1 MTQFQHERDPVVDSM
16 PADWTSEQKTLAN
29 DAMKTLHKHYWGW
42 AWAIEFTDI
51 VGESNQ
57 CAMIIRL
64 TDVPTDMVYI
74 VQLADLTKEGA
85 VMRAGGEFLEAL
97 GLSRT
102 KGRWDEVRGL
112 KKTPGG
118 LVIPAYAAIPE
129 NNPGYET
136 AKAAES
142 TLR

>member
-16 PADWTSEQKTLAN
+16 PVDWTSEQKTIAN
-29 DAMKTLHKHYWGW
+29 EAMKTLKKCYPGW
-42 AWAIEFTDI
+42 QWAIEFTDI